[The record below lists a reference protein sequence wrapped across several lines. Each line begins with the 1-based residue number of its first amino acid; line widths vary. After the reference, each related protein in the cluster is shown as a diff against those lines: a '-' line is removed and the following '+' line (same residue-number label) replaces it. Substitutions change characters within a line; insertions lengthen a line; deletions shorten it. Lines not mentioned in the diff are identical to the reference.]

1 MKYIYSISIA
11 SLLLASSCSGSFL
24 DETPTGELTESQVTQ
39 DANIEGLVTSAYSVL
54 DGQYD
59 SSSSGLNSGCSNWQF
74 GDVVSD
80 DFYKGGGGTGD
91 QNQIHLMEIF
101 SADATCKDFDRKWSA
116 LYEGV
121 A

>member
-1 MKYIYSISIA
+1 MKYIYYLVIA
-11 SLLLASSCSGSFL
+11 SLILCSSCKDSFL
-24 DETPTGELTESQVTQ
+24 SENPTGELSEDQAAD
-39 DANIEGLVTSAYSVL
+39 DANIEGIVTSAYAVL

-59 SSSSGLNSGCSNWQF
+59 TSSSGLNSGCSNWQF

-101 SADATCKDFDRKWSA
+101 SADPTWNGHGKLS
-116 LYEGV
+116 GI
-121 A
+121 